1 MSKLSIVVPVYNV
14 EKYIRDCIESL
25 LIQTMKDI
33 EIILVDDGS
42 TDKSG
47 IICDEYQK
55 KDSRII
61 TIHKN
66 NEGVSYARKAGIKKA
81 SSEYICFLDSD
92 DYCDKSFCETMYNK
106 IISEEA
112 DIVECDY
119 IRFFEKTFRNKNLY
133 LTPMVLNRNDFI
145 EKIVKNTIVNGNVAV
160 VLWNKIYK
168 RTFIEQYVKDYGEN
182 LLEDYIFNM
191 QYYQGVHKYAYINNP
206 LVYYRQREGSI
217 TSFVDNNVFNKLL
230 EVQKLKENI
239 MNNLNI
245 NNAEYLQLSYN
256 WFYKYIKSA
265 VINMMVKQ
273 DESAFDFKEYIY
285 NIINDDEFYRIVNNI
300 NSDNKEIKLLQN
312 KKYGK
317 YINQLK
323 RQAALRRYR
332 VKLAGIKHKI
342 KALV

>member
-1 MSKLSIVVPVYNV
+1 MLGKP
-14 EKYIRDCIESL
+14 ES
-25 LIQTMKDI
+25 
-33 EIILVDDGS
+33 
-42 TDKSG
+42 
-47 IICDEYQK
+47 
-55 KDSRII
+55 
-61 TIHKN
+61 
-66 NEGVSYARKAGIKKA
+66 KKA

-230 EVQKLKENI
+230 EVQKLKEK
-239 MNNLNI
+239 
-245 NNAEYLQLSYN
+245 YN
-256 WFYKYIKSA
+256 EQFKYK
-265 VINMMVKQ
+265 Q
-273 DESAFDFKEYIY
+273 C
-285 NIINDDEFYRIVNNI
+285 
-300 NSDNKEIKLLQN
+300 
-312 KKYGK
+312 
-317 YINQLK
+317 
-323 RQAALRRYR
+323 
-332 VKLAGIKHKI
+332 
-342 KALV
+342 